1 MVLRLKYKL
10 NLGVTDCRPLNL
22 RNLYFFVKK
31 SNKIQKSNSIKKNK
45 TKILTLFEISF
56 SGLKNLTLKK
66 NFVLIVVDVEVL

>member
-1 MVLRLKYKL
+1 MILRLKYKL

-31 SNKIQKSNSIKKNK
+31 SNKIQKRNS
-45 TKILTLFEISF
+45 ISF
-56 SGLKNLTLKK
+56 SGLKNITLKK

>member
-1 MVLRLKYKL
+1 MILRLKYKL

-31 SNKIQKSNSIKKNK
+31 VIKYKKVTQLKKRTKNF
-45 TKILTLFEISF
+45 TLFEISF
-56 SGLKNLTLKK
+56 SGLKNITLKK